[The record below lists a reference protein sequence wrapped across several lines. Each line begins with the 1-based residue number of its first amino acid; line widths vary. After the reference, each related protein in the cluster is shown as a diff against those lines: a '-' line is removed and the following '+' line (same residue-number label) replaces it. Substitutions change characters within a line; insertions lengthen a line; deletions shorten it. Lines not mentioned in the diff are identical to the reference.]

1 MKKNIIIIPLLLL
14 CVATLFAQAPEKF
27 SYQAVVRNASNS
39 LVANAQ
45 VGVRVSILQ
54 GSANGSAVYVETQ
67 TATTNANGL
76 VTLSIGG
83 GSVQQGT
90 FASIDWANGP
100 FFLQTETDLNG
111 GSNYTVSTTQQLL
124 SVPYALYAKMA
135 GNGFSG
141 DYNDLTNKPQ
151 NVSTFNNDAG
161 YITMDS
167 VPEIPTNVS
176 AFTNDAGYVTA
187 SLCEGMD
194 VCALANLVVTLQQ
207 QLEDL
212 QAQLDSVDFIIDTAI
227 THTTFICGISTMT
240 DIDGNVYN
248 TVQIG
253 DQCWMRQNLRTTHY
267 SDSTAIPEG
276 TGLSSTEPYYYDN
289 SNSEIPLLERG
300 YLYNWSAVMHGTDGS
315 SANPSGV
322 QGICPTGWH
331 VPSDAEWSQLTQ
343 YVSEQDNCRCSNDQ
357 SYIAKSLASRTY
369 WNTSTNICA
378 VGNDLNTNNTTGF
391 SALPAGLFN
400 LSGFI
405 YSLDYGTHF
414 WSATES
420 ASDRAW
426 ERSLG
431 TAYPYV
437 GRSSNY
443 KHDGYSVRCVRDEST
458 PSANNPTATT
468 SEATNVTG
476 NSATLNGSI
485 TNPDNVTITAQ
496 GFEWKVAEGG
506 SYTQVAAIGPTM
518 TYELTGLAANTSY
531 TYRAFVTYGETTAY
545 GAEVTFTTQEG
556 NPVIDGLSCPGA
568 LTVTD
573 IDGNVYSTVQIG
585 NQCWMRQNLRT
596 THYSDS
602 TEIPLG
608 TTDSYTDPY
617 RYVPNNDETNV
628 AAYGYLYNWP
638 AMMHGANH
646 SESNP
651 SGVQGICPTGW
662 HAPSAG
668 EWEQLQDY
676 VRNQSEFVCG
686 GDYKI
691 GKALAA
697 ATGWDESTSNCA
709 VGNEQSTNNAT
720 GFSALPA
727 GCYGYPSYVFGGA
740 AGFWTT
746 SSYNGDYDADH
757 RDLQSY
763 GDGIF
768 GGSEDRYIGFSI
780 RCVRN

>member
-1 MKKNIIIIPLLLL
+1 MKKLTTIIITLL
-14 CVATLFAQAPEKF
+14 CAVTLFAQAPEKF

-54 GSANGSAVYVETQ
+54 GSASGSAVYVETH

-76 VTLSIGG
+76 LTVEIGG

-100 FFLQTETDLNG
+100 FFLQTETDPNG

-176 AFTNDAGYVTA
+176 AFTNDAGYVT
-187 SLCEGMD
+187 SSQCDELD

-227 THTTFICGISTMT
+227 THTTFFCGISTMT

-253 DQCWMRQNLRTTHY
+253 DQCWMRQNLRVTHFN
-267 SDSTAIPEG
+267 DDTPIPFGG
-276 TGLSSTEPYYYDN
+276 TNSSHLEPYYYDY
-289 SNSEIPLLERG
+289 SSSSIPLSNRG
-300 YLYNWSAVMHGTDGS
+300 YLYNWQAAML
-315 SANPSGV
+315 A
-322 QGICPTGWH
+322 CPAGWH
-331 VPSDAEWSQLTQ
+331 RPSDAEWTQLLDYMGTQ
-343 YVSEQDNCRCSNDQ
+343 NEYICGND
-357 SYIAKSLASRTY
+357 SSSIAKALASNTG
-369 WNTSTNICA
+369 WNWNYYYDPDYDDECA
-378 VGNDLNTNNTTGF
+378 IRNDSSANNASGF
-391 SALPAGLFN
+391 SAFPAGKWVIDHYDY
-400 LSGFI
+400 SG
-405 YSLDYGTHF
+405 DYALF
-414 WSATES
+414 WSATERNGGVWF
-420 ASDRAW
+420 RALYYYATTVVRYD
-426 ERSLG
+426 ES
-431 TAYPYV
+431 
-437 GRSSNY
+437 
-443 KHDGYSVRCVRDEST
+443 KGYGLSVRCLRDESM

>member
-1 MKKNIIIIPLLLL
+1 MKKLTTLIAILF
-14 CVATLFAQAPEKF
+14 CVVTLFAQAPEKF
-27 SYQAVVRNASNS
+27 TYQAVVRNANNS

-45 VGVRVSILQ
+45 VGVRVSILR

-100 FFLQTETDLNG
+100 FFLQTETDPNG

-187 SLCEGMD
+187 SQCDGLD
-194 VCALANLVVTLQQ
+194 ICALANLATSLQQ
-207 QLEDL
+207 QIEDI
-212 QAQLDSVDFIIDTAI
+212 QAQLDSVGFIIDTAI
-227 THTTFICGISTMT
+227 THTTFSCGTSTVT

-253 DQCWMRQNLRTTHY
+253 NQCWMKENLRTTHY
-267 SDSTAIPEG
+267 SDSTSIPEG
-276 TGLSSTEPYYYDN
+276 TTLSSTEPYYYDN

-315 SANPSGV
+315 STNPSRV
-322 QGICPTGWH
+322 QGVCPTGWH

-357 SYIAKSLASRTY
+357 TYIAKALASNTY

-378 VGNDLNTNNTTGF
+378 VGNDLSANNATGF
-391 SALPAGLFN
+391 SALPAGLIN
-400 LSGFI
+400 SSGFI

-414 WSATES
+414 WSTTES

-443 KHDGYSVRCVRDEST
+443 KRDGYSVRCVRDEST
-458 PSANNPTATT
+458 PSVLDQP
-468 SEATNVTG
+468 
-476 NSATLNGSI
+476 
-485 TNPDNVTITAQ
+485 
-496 GFEWKVAEGG
+496 
-506 SYTQVAAIGPTM
+506 
-518 TYELTGLAANTSY
+518 
-531 TYRAFVTYGETTAY
+531 
-545 GAEVTFTTQEG
+545 
-556 NPVIDGLSCPGA
+556 CPGMP
-568 LTVTD
+568 TVTD
-573 IDGNVYSTVQIG
+573 VDNNVYNTVQIG
-585 NQCWMRQNLRT
+585 NQCWMKENLRT
-596 THYSDS
+596 THYSDGTAIPTASS
-602 TEIPLG
+602 TSETSPRYYDYSSSSIPL
-608 TTDSYTDPY
+608 TE
-617 RYVPNNDETNV
+617 R
-628 AAYGYLYNWP
+628 GYLYNWF
-638 AMMHGANH
+638 AVVHGSNGSSA
-646 SESNP
+646 NP
-651 SGVQGICPTGW
+651 SGVQGVCPTGW
-662 HAPSAG
+662 HVPSHAEWLELETYVSGLG
-668 EWEQLQDY
+668 EGY
-676 VRNQSEFVCG
+676 VCG
-686 GDYKI
+686 NTPANI
-691 GKALAA
+691 AKALAST
-697 ATGWDESTSNCA
+697 TGWNNSTTTCA
-709 VGNEQSTNNAT
+709 VGNDQSTNNAT
-720 GFSALPA
+720 GFGAFPA
-727 GCYGYPSYVFGGA
+727 GG
-740 AGFWTT
+740 
-746 SSYNGDYDADH
+746 
-757 RDLQSY
+757 
-763 GDGIF
+763 F
-768 GGSEDRYIGFSI
+768 GGSYVYSGTYAYLWSATEGSGSTAWHCILDKNVANMSYNSYGKGTGYSV
-780 RCVRN
+780 RCVRD

>member
-1 MKKNIIIIPLLLL
+1 MKKLTTLIAILF
-14 CVATLFAQAPEKF
+14 CVVTLFAQAPEKF
-27 SYQAVVRNASNS
+27 TYQAVVRNANNS

-100 FFLQTETDLNG
+100 FFLQTETDPNG

-187 SLCEGMD
+187 SQCDGLD
-194 VCALANLVVTLQQ
+194 ICALANLATSLQQ
-207 QLEDL
+207 QIEDI
-212 QAQLDSVDFIIDTAI
+212 QAQLDSVGFIIDTAI
-227 THTTFICGISTMT
+227 THTTFSCGTSTVT

-253 DQCWMRQNLRTTHY
+253 NQCWMKENLRTTHY
-267 SDSTAIPEG
+267 SDSTSIPEG
-276 TGLSSTEPYYYDN
+276 TTLSSTEPYYYDN

-315 SANPSGV
+315 STNPSRV
-322 QGICPTGWH
+322 QGVCPTGWH

-357 SYIAKSLASRTY
+357 TYIAKALASNTY

-378 VGNDLNTNNTTGF
+378 VGNDLSANNATGF
-391 SALPAGLFN
+391 SALPAGLIN
-400 LSGFI
+400 SSGFI

-414 WSATES
+414 WSTTES

-443 KHDGYSVRCVRDEST
+443 KRDGYSVRCVRDEST
-458 PSANNPTATT
+458 PSVLDQP
-468 SEATNVTG
+468 
-476 NSATLNGSI
+476 
-485 TNPDNVTITAQ
+485 
-496 GFEWKVAEGG
+496 
-506 SYTQVAAIGPTM
+506 
-518 TYELTGLAANTSY
+518 
-531 TYRAFVTYGETTAY
+531 
-545 GAEVTFTTQEG
+545 
-556 NPVIDGLSCPGA
+556 CPGMP
-568 LTVTD
+568 TVTD
-573 IDGNVYSTVQIG
+573 VDNNVYNTVQIG
-585 NQCWMRQNLRT
+585 NQCWMKENLRT
-596 THYSDS
+596 THYSDGTAIPTASS
-602 TEIPLG
+602 TSETSPRYYDYSSSSIPL
-608 TTDSYTDPY
+608 TE
-617 RYVPNNDETNV
+617 R
-628 AAYGYLYNWP
+628 GYLYNWF
-638 AMMHGANH
+638 AVVHGSNGSSA
-646 SESNP
+646 NP
-651 SGVQGICPTGW
+651 SGVQGVCPTGW
-662 HAPSAG
+662 HVPSHAEWLELETYVSGLG
-668 EWEQLQDY
+668 EGY
-676 VRNQSEFVCG
+676 VCG
-686 GDYKI
+686 NTPANI
-691 GKALAA
+691 AKALAST
-697 ATGWDESTSNCA
+697 TGWNNSTTTCA
-709 VGNEQSTNNAT
+709 VGNDQSTNNAT
-720 GFSALPA
+720 GFGAFPA
-727 GCYGYPSYVFGGA
+727 GG
-740 AGFWTT
+740 
-746 SSYNGDYDADH
+746 
-757 RDLQSY
+757 
-763 GDGIF
+763 F
-768 GGSEDRYIGFSI
+768 GGSYVYSGTYAYLWSATEGSGSTAWHCILDKNVANMSYNSYGKGTGYSV
-780 RCVRN
+780 RCVRD